1 MFEIREIPYQ
11 ELEHTVGFDAVV
23 NEYKEETSNPAIGSP
38 SVQFE
43 RYRALAELG
52 SLKCVGAFEEGV
64 LIGLV
69 HVLFAKSQ
77 HYDFPVASIESF
89 YLRVAYRKGTNGLRL
104 IRAVK
109 DLVKRE
115 GAPGVVFMAPPGTA
129 YEKVCRKL
137 GMLHTHSAYWYK
149 V

>member
-1 MFEIREIPYQ
+1 MFEIRELPYQ
-11 ELEHTVGFDAVV
+11 ELEHTTGFDAVV
-23 NEYKEETSNPAIGSP
+23 NEYKDETSNSAIGSP

-43 RYRALAELG
+43 RYRDLDRLG

-64 LIGLV
+64 LVGLV
-69 HVLFAKSQ
+69 GVLFAKSQ

-89 YLRVAYRKGTNGLRL
+89 YLRKAYRKGTNGLRL

-109 DLVKRE
+109 GLVKRE
-115 GAPGVVFMAPPGTA
+115 GAPGVIFMAPPETN
-129 YEKVCRKL
+129 YERVCRKL
-137 GMLHTHSAYWYK
+137 GMVHTHSAYWCK